1 MKVISLFFFTVLFN
15 LIAICCLASFQNSD
29 YKDSNKA
36 SEVVFP
42 NKGSLIVNS
51 HVDLHKQD
59 QYGVYLSLIQY
70 PIKVYVY
77 HSDRV
82 PSESE
87 YSKMLADLP
96 WDIPNGIESVTYT
109 TTKDPKQGMIKCLD
123 RDLVSSIE
131 FPVGLAPVTDPG
143 FSEGCSNCDNWSD
156 ISEDPQTIYHLLRAS
171 FIKEFLQTGAG
182 LYKFYNGKSPSS
194 LEDIEKILGIKP
206 KAGLDWLDYGLSFD
220 FGSTKPKV
228 TYKNSSLPEK
238 FQGTAD
244 LEYLKI
250 TTGRDG
256 KVIEAYSFP

>member
-1 MKVISLFFFTVLFN
+1 MNIR
-15 LIAICCLASFQNSD
+15 
-29 YKDSNKA
+29 
-36 SEVVFP
+36 VVFLITFFVSVCLGCL
-42 NKGSLIVNS
+42 NSCLKTESKETKSDNDNANAKIGSRSLSTPI
-51 HVDLHKQD
+51 DLHKQD

-131 FPVGLAPVTDPG
+131 FPVGLAPATDPG

-156 ISEDPQTIYHLLRAS
+156 ISDDPQTIYHLLRAS

-220 FGSTKPKV
+220 FGSAKPKV
-228 TYKNSSLPEK
+228 IYKNSSLPEK

-256 KVIEAYSFP
+256 KVIESYSLP